1 MRPASMERKRWMS
14 YASQQQGL
22 TGTKLVALIIALAIV
37 GGIGAVMVIG
47 LAINAIKKE
56 IERVTTVDIEEPPP
70 PEEPDEPPPEQPE
83 QTSPPPPVAPPPPIS
98 IAPTPPQ
105 IQTQQNIP
113 PPSPPAVRIPPPAP
127 VGPPPSP
134 PAPSQARG
142 ARTKNERSWAS
153 RIQENYPAR
162 ALREEIE
169 GTVGVRVTV
178 TPDGRATGCSVTA
191 SSGSD
196 ILDAAACAGMERY
209 ARFDPALDAAGNPT
223 TGSYSTRITYKLN

>member
-1 MRPASMERKRWMS
+1 MERKRWMS

-70 PEEPDEPPPEQPE
+70 PEEPDEPPPPPE
-83 QTSPPPPVAPPPPIS
+83 ETAPPPPVAPPPPIS

-105 IQTQQNIP
+105 IQTQ
-113 PPSPPAVRIPPPAP
+113 STIPPPAP
-127 VGPPPSP
+127 PARVIPPPAPAGPPPAP

-142 ARTKNERSWAS
+142 ARTKNERSWAA

-169 GTVGVRVTV
+169 GTVGVRVSV

-209 ARFDPALDAAGNPT
+209 ARFDPALDNDGNPT
-223 TGSYSTRITYKLN
+223 TGSYSTRVTYKLN

>member
-1 MRPASMERKRWMS
+1 MS

-70 PEEPDEPPPEQPE
+70 PEEPDEPPPPQED
-83 QTSPPPPVAPPPPIS
+83 TAPPPPVAPPPPIS

-105 IQTQQNIP
+105 IQTQPTIP
-113 PPSPPAVRIPPPAP
+113 PPSPPALRIPPPAP
-127 VGPPPSP
+127 VGPPPAP
-134 PAPSQARG
+134 PAPSKARG
-142 ARTKNERSWAS
+142 ARTKNERSWAA

-178 TPDGRATGCSVTA
+178 TPDGRAANCSVTA

-196 ILDAAACAGMERY
+196 ILDAAACQGMERY
-209 ARFDPALDAAGNPT
+209 ARFEPALDDAGNPT
-223 TGSYSTRITYKLN
+223 NGAYSTRITYRLN

>member
-70 PEEPDEPPPEQPE
+70 PEEPDEPPPPQEN
-83 QTSPPPPVAPPPPIS
+83 TAPPPPVAPPPPIS

-113 PPSPPAVRIPPPAP
+113 PPAPPARVIPPPAP
-127 VGPPPSP
+127 AGPPPAP

-142 ARTKNERSWAS
+142 ARTKNERSWAA

-209 ARFDPALDAAGNPT
+209 ARFDPALDNDGNPT
-223 TGSYSTRITYKLN
+223 TGSYSTRVTYKLN

>member
-70 PEEPDEPPPEQPE
+70 PEEPDEPPPPPE
-83 QTSPPPPVAPPPPIS
+83 ETAPPPPVAPPPPIS

-105 IQTQQNIP
+105 IQTQ
-113 PPSPPAVRIPPPAP
+113 STIPPPAP
-127 VGPPPSP
+127 PAQVIPPPAPAGPPPAP

-142 ARTKNERSWAS
+142 ARTKNERSWAA

-169 GTVGVRVTV
+169 GTVGVRVSV

-209 ARFDPALDAAGNPT
+209 ARFDPALDNDGNPT
-223 TGSYSTRITYKLN
+223 TGSYSTRVTYKLN

>member
-1 MRPASMERKRWMS
+1 MERKRWMS

-70 PEEPDEPPPEQPE
+70 PEEPDEPPPPQP
-83 QTSPPPPVAPPPPIS
+83 IN

-105 IQTQQNIP
+105 IQTQSTIP
-113 PPSPPAVRIPPPAP
+113 PPSPPADRIPPPAP
-127 VGPPPSP
+127 AGPPPAP

-169 GTVGVRVTV
+169 GTVGVRVSV

-196 ILDAAACAGMERY
+196 ILDAAACSGMERY
-209 ARFDPALDAAGNPT
+209 ARFEPALDNDGNPT
-223 TGSYSTRITYKLN
+223 TGSYSTRVTYKLN

>member
-1 MRPASMERKRWMS
+1 MS

-70 PEEPDEPPPEQPE
+70 PEEPDEPPPPQEN
-83 QTSPPPPVAPPPPIS
+83 TAPPPPVAPPPPIS
-98 IAPTPPQ
+98 IAPAPPA
-105 IQTQQNIP
+105 IQTQPTIP
-113 PPSPPAVRIPPPAP
+113 PPSPPALRIPPPAP
-127 VGPPPSP
+127 VGPPPAP
-134 PAPSQARG
+134 PAPSKARG
-142 ARTKNERSWAS
+142 ARTKNERRWAAS
-153 RIQENYPAR
+153 IQENYPAR

-178 TPDGRATGCSVTA
+178 TPDGRAANCSVTA

-196 ILDAAACAGMERY
+196 ILDAAACQGMERY
-209 ARFDPALDAAGNPT
+209 ARFEPALDDAGNPT
-223 TGSYSTRITYKLN
+223 NGSYSTRITYRLN

>member
-1 MRPASMERKRWMS
+1 MS

-37 GGIGAVMVIG
+37 GGIGAVMVVG

-70 PEEPDEPPPEQPE
+70 PEEPDEPPPPQEN
-83 QTSPPPPVAPPPPIS
+83 TAPPPPVAPPPPIS
-98 IAPTPPQ
+98 IAPAPPP
-105 IQTQQNIP
+105 IQTQPTIP
-113 PPSPPAVRIPPPAP
+113 PPSPPAVVIPPPAP
-127 VGPPPSP
+127 AAPPPAP
-134 PAPSQARG
+134 PAPSKARG
-142 ARTKNERSWAS
+142 ARTKNERSWAA

-178 TPDGRATGCSVTA
+178 TPDGRATGCTVTA

-196 ILDAAACAGMERY
+196 ILDTAACAGMERY
-209 ARFDPALDAAGNPT
+209 ARFEPALDDDGNPT
-223 TGSYSTRITYKLN
+223 NGSYSTRITYRLN

>member
-1 MRPASMERKRWMS
+1 MS

-70 PEEPDEPPPEQPE
+70 PEEPDEPPPPQED
-83 QTSPPPPVAPPPPIS
+83 TAPPPPVAPPPPIS

-105 IQTQQNIP
+105 IQTQPTIP
-113 PPSPPAVRIPPPAP
+113 PPSPPALRIPPPAP
-127 VGPPPSP
+127 VGPPPAP

-142 ARTKNERSWAS
+142 ARTKNERSWAA

-178 TPDGRATGCSVTA
+178 NPDGRAANCSVTA

-196 ILDAAACAGMERY
+196 ILDAAACQGMERY

-223 TGSYSTRITYKLN
+223 NGSYSTRITYRLN

>member
-1 MRPASMERKRWMS
+1 MERKRWMS

-37 GGIGAVMVIG
+37 GTIGAVMVIG

-70 PEEPDEPPPEQPE
+70 PEEPDEPPPPQEN
-83 QTSPPPPVAPPPPIS
+83 TAPPPPVAPPPPIS
-98 IAPTPPQ
+98 IAPTPPN
-105 IQTQQNIP
+105 IQTQPTIP
-113 PPSPPAVRIPPPAP
+113 PPSPPALRIPPPAP
-127 VGPPPSP
+127 VGPPPAP
-134 PAPSQARG
+134 PAPSKARG
-142 ARTKNERSWAS
+142 ARTKNERSWAA

-178 TPDGRATGCSVTA
+178 TPDGRAANCSVTA

-196 ILDAAACAGMERY
+196 ILDAAACQGMERY
-209 ARFDPALDAAGNPT
+209 ARFEPALDDAGNPT
-223 TGSYSTRITYKLN
+223 SGAYSTRITYRLN

>member
-1 MRPASMERKRWMS
+1 MS

-37 GGIGAVMVIG
+37 GTIGAVMVIG

-70 PEEPDEPPPEQPE
+70 PEEPDEPPPPQED
-83 QTSPPPPVAPPPPIS
+83 TAPPPPVAPPPPIS
-98 IAPTPPQ
+98 IAPAPPP
-105 IQTQQNIP
+105 IQTQP
-113 PPSPPAVRIPPPAP
+113 TIPPPAP
-127 VGPPPSP
+127 PARVIPPPAPAGPPPAP

-142 ARTKNERSWAS
+142 ARTKNERSWAA

-178 TPDGRATGCSVTA
+178 TPDGRATGCSVTS

-209 ARFDPALDAAGNPT
+209 ARFEPALDAAGNPT
-223 TGSYSTRITYKLN
+223 NGSYSTRITYKLN